1 MDKIVVTLIKSPIDK
16 PKRQKAT
23 LRSLGFTK
31 VNQTIELVASPQ
43 INGMLKVVGHL
54 VNIKPN

>member
-1 MDKIVVTLIKSPIDK
+1 MDKIAVTLIKSPIDK

-31 VNQTIELVASPQ
+31 VNQTIELVTSPQ
-43 INGMLKVVGHL
+43 VNGMLKVVAHL
-54 VNIKPN
+54 VSIKSN